1 MYLEQKQPQK
11 YLEQK
16 QSPEV
21 FFIKKVFLKILQNWE
36 ENTLRHSLFLI
47 KLEASTYILIKK

>member
-36 ENTLRHSLFLI
+36 ENTLRHSLFFNKVGSLN
-47 KLEASTYILIKK
+47 LHPY